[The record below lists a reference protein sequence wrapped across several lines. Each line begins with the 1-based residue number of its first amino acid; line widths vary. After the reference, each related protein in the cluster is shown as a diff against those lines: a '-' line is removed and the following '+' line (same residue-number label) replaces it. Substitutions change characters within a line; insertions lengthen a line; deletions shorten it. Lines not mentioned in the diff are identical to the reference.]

1 MLSLRPLLDSD
12 HEQLHRW
19 LQLAA
24 WTAPTAAQ
32 PDMAHHHEPAVVE
45 SCSDWGSP
53 FDLGLVAR
61 LASRDVGAC
70 WLRLLPEDVGLGY
83 VDIFTPQLG
92 MALEPAFR
100 QRGYG
105 RQMLSALLHQAAC
118 RGYAQVSLSVH
129 PDNPALRFYQQAGFN
144 TVTLRQYCHVM
155 VTKLF

>member
-1 MLSLRPLLDSD
+1 
-12 HEQLHRW
+12 
-19 LQLAA
+19 
-24 WTAPTAAQ
+24 
-32 PDMAHHHEPAVVE
+32 MA
-45 SCSDWGSP
+45 SCDDWGSP

-61 LASRDVGAC
+61 LASQDVGAC

-92 MALEPAFR
+92 MALEPGFR

-129 PDNPALRFYQQAGFN
+129 PDNPALRFYQKAGFN